1 MSDLG
6 NLEIKIT
13 GIDRDGHP
21 TGERKDGARV
31 AIKSADAQNRVQRVK
46 NVTPTL
52 LHKLYF
58 FEALNDEADRRMADR
73 RIAAAER
80 LQLDFY
86 EAGLDDKM
94 GAAFGIGAGGDRDET
109 EKQSHHKKQWN
120 EAVDA
125 CGSRYKN
132 DVIMAVNWDTQP
144 SALDS
149 LLRGLDLLIK
159 HYGMD

>member
-1 MSDLG
+1 MTSDLG

-21 TGERKDGARV
+21 IGERSDGARV

-58 FEALNDEADRRMADR
+58 YEALGAGDEADR

-80 LQLDFY
+80 LQSDFY

-109 EKQSHHKKQWN
+109 EKQSHHRKQWN

-125 CGSRYKN
+125 CGPRHKN

-144 SALDS
+144 STLDS

-159 HYGMD
+159 HYGMG